1 MNISKKYLEMV
12 REINKIENQNQ
23 LAIYLGV
30 SRMII
35 NNYYNNRREFDNYMC
50 FRIADELNIDPVII
64 ISEIEAKMSKND
76 KKKAYF
82 SKKLASLAMASCLIL
97 LPLSAS
103 AANIVAYPSNTTSYI
118 LYAYQKIGGIIKSIL
133 AKVNMRISDMINSLL
148 RVKKWNYSAN

>member
-1 MNISKKYLEMV
+1 MNISKKYLEKL
-12 REINKIENQNQ
+12 REFKKLENQNQ
-23 LAIYLGV
+23 LALYMDI
-30 SRMII
+30 SRHNIS
-35 NNYYNNRREFDNYMC
+35 NYYNGRRNLDNYMC
-50 FRIADELNIDPVII
+50 FRIADELNINPAII
-64 ISEIEAKMSKND
+64 IADVEAEKSKFD

-82 SKKLASLAMASCLIL
+82 TKKLASLAMASCLIL